1 MGRHFFAIAIVAML
15 TASLGGTAPAQTS
28 VKVMVFPSLSNIA
41 TYAAQS
47 KGFFA
52 KRGLA
57 VEILHT
63 PNSEV
68 LREGL
73 AKGNHQIVHA
83 AVDNAVAMADVA
95 KHDIAVILGGDGGHN
110 ELFVRPEIKSYEDIR
125 GKTVLVDAPDTA
137 YGLLLYKM
145 LDVKGLKKGDYQ
157 VKPAGGT
164 TARLKG
170 LVEEKSGVAA
180 MLNPPFS
187 ITAARQGMHSLGAA
201 AEVVGAYQAGSA
213 WLMRAWGR
221 ENAATVVQYIQA
233 HVEAL
238 RWALDPA
245 HKNEAIALLG
255 ERLKLPPD
263 VAALSYEAGLNPANG
278 FAKDAKFNLE
288 GFRNVLKLRAEML
301 GTWGGTPPAPDKYL
315 DFSYYQQALADL

>member
-1 MGRHFFAIAIVAML
+1 MRKRL
-15 TASLGGTAPAQTS
+15 TALSAVAILSICIGSTAQAQTS
-28 VKVMVFPSLSNIA
+28 LKIMVFPSLSNLA
-41 TYAAQS
+41 TYTAVN

-57 VEILHT
+57 VEVLHT

-95 KHDIAVILGGDGGHN
+95 NHDIAVILGGDSGHN
-110 ELFVRPEIKSYEDIR
+110 ELFVRPEIKSYDDIR

-137 YGLLLYKM
+137 YALLLYKM

-157 VKPAGGT
+157 VKPIGAPLQ
-164 TARLKG
+164 RLKAM
-170 LVEEKSGVAA
+170 EDKTGVAA
-180 MLNPPFS
+180 LLSLPAS
-187 ITAARQGMHSLGAA
+187 ITAQRQGLHSLGSAVD
-201 AEVVGAYQAGSA
+201 VVGAYQAGSA
-213 WLMRAWGR
+213 WVMRAWGR
-221 ENAATVVQYIQA
+221 ENADTLVKYVQA
-233 HVEAL
+233 HVEGLRFAL
-238 RWALDPA
+238 AN
-245 HKNEAIALLG
+245 KSESVALLS

-263 VAALSYEAGLNPANG
+263 VAARAYEFGLDPANG
-278 FAKDAKFNLE
+278 FAKDAKFNVD

-301 GTWGGTPPAPDKYL
+301 GTWGGKPPAPEKYL
-315 DFSYYQQALADL
+315 DFSYYERALAGL